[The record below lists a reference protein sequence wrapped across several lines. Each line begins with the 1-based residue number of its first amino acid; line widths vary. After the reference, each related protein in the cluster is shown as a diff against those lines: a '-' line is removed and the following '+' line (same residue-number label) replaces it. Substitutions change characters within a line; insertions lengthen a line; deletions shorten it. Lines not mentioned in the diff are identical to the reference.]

1 MDVFTFFCILAH
13 NNARAQCAREI
24 LTMNKPNKT
33 GLGRGLDA
41 LISMDDTTNERFIP
55 SSINEIELDNIHA
68 NPSQPR
74 HDFDQQALEELASSI
89 KNIGII
95 QPITLRQEEDGSY
108 MIVAGERRF
117 RAAQIAGLESIP
129 AYIRKVSDDDVME
142 MALIENIQREDLNAI
157 EVALAYQQLQ
167 LKQQCTQEELAQ
179 RVGKSRA
186 TVANFMRLLK
196 LPAEIQ
202 LALKEKNLSMGHARA
217 ILPIAEP
224 EQQVK
229 LFHII
234 VAQDL
239 SVRNVEALVKDYL
252 EGRILDFGDM
262 TQDSKPNK
270 AKKQGATASSEIL
283 QAMQEHLSK
292 MFSAKV
298 KMSCNDKGQG
308 KITIPFKTDAELQ
321 NILQLL
327 DSIK

>member
-1 MDVFTFFCILAH
+1 MIK
-13 NNARAQCAREI
+13 Q
-24 LTMNKPNKT
+24 NKT

-41 LISMDDTTNERFIP
+41 LISIDDTTDERFIP
-55 SSINEIELDNIHA
+55 SSINEIDLDNIHA
-68 NPSQPR
+68 NPTQPR
-74 HDFDQQALEELASSI
+74 QDFDQQALEELAASI
-89 KNIGII
+89 KSIGII

-117 RAAQIAGLESIP
+117 RAAQMAGLESVP
-129 AYIRKVSDDDVME
+129 AYVRKVSDDDVME
-142 MALIENIQREDLNAI
+142 MALIENIQREDLNAV

-167 LKQQCTQEELAQ
+167 LKQQCTQDELAQ

-186 TVANFMRLLK
+186 TVANFMRLLR

-202 LALKEKNLSMGHARA
+202 LALKAKKLSMGHARA
-217 ILPIAEP
+217 ILPIEEP

-234 VAQDL
+234 CDQDL
-239 SVRNVEALVKDYL
+239 SVRKVEALVKDYI

-262 TQDSKPNK
+262 DNAAKPNK
-270 AKKQGATASSEIL
+270 TKKPAATSSSEIL
-283 QAMQEHLSK
+283 QAMQQHLSK
-292 MFSAKV
+292 MFSANV

-308 KITIPFKTDAELQ
+308 KITIPFKTDDELQ
-321 NILQLL
+321 NILQIL